1 MRYSVDHGD
10 PERDG
15 VSSNRPGRR
24 AQVGGGIAVFLGVLL
39 LLFFPS
45 RRLGAAL
52 DLQGMARI
60 FVVVGVLLFGVGT
73 FARWYYP
80 D

>member
-1 MRYSVDHGD
+1 M
-10 PERDG
+10 
-15 VSSNRPGRR
+15 
-24 AQVGGGIAVFLGVLL
+24 FLGLLL

-45 RRLGAAL
+45 GKPGGAL
-52 DLQGMARI
+52 DLQSMARI
-60 FVVVGVLLFGVGT
+60 FVVIGVLLFAVGT

>member
-1 MRYSVDHGD
+1 MDYED
-10 PERDG
+10 PERDE
-15 VSSNRPGRR
+15 PGKNPPGLR
-24 AQVGGGIAVFLGVLL
+24 AQVGGGIAAFLGLLL

-45 RRLGAAL
+45 GRPGAVL

-60 FVVVGVLLFGVGT
+60 FLVVGVLLFAVGT
-73 FARWYYP
+73 LARWYYP